1 MPKHVIPLNLGEQ
14 NGSPLECRI
23 KDELAPPHAQSAWG
37 SRREKVRAAGL
48 TTCYNYFLKK
58 KRNVALV
65 FQQKERNYG
74 PVEHHLMI

>member
-23 KDELAPPHAQSAWG
+23 KHELAPLHAQNPWG
-37 SRREKVRAAGL
+37 SRRERVRAAEL
-48 TTCYNYFLKK
+48 AACYNYFSK

-65 FQQKERNYG
+65 CQQKERNYG
-74 PVEHHLMI
+74 PIEHHLMI